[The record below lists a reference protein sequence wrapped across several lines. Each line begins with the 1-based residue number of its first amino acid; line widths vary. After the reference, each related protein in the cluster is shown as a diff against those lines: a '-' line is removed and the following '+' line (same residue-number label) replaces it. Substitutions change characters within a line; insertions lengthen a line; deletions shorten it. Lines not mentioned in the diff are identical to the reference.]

1 MCFYVSMWLKKVILN
16 FETKYM
22 FKMNFLRMRTNKA
35 LKKNAALR
43 ASLPYPQAHNVGVLF
58 TVEDKQKHLD
68 VKEFI
73 HQLEQDGKKVQVLEY
88 LPLQK
93 ENYEFKF
100 DFFTIKDLT
109 FFGEIN
115 SAHAQKFLQTPFDYL
130 YYIDKEPNPL
140 ALYLLAASK
149 ARCRVGRFIEN
160 DEPFFEM
167 MIGQNG
173 TTKGLIDTMY
183 KYAKQIR

>member
-1 MCFYVSMWLKKVILN
+1 
-16 FETKYM
+16 
-22 FKMNFLRMRTNKA
+22 MNFLRMRTRKA
-35 LKKNAALR
+35 LKKNNALR
-43 ASLPYPQAHNVGVLF
+43 TSLPYQQAHNVGVLF

-73 HQLEQDGKKVQVLEY
+73 HLLEQDGKKVQVLEY
-88 LPLQK
+88 LPLRK

-109 FFGEIN
+109 FWGNIN
-115 SAHAQKFLQTPFDYL
+115 STQAQKFLETPFDYL
-130 YYIDKEPNPL
+130 FYIDKEPNPL

-149 ARCRVGRFIEN
+149 AHCRVGRFVDK

-173 TTKGLIDTMY
+173 TTKGLIETMY

>member
-1 MCFYVSMWLKKVILN
+1 
-16 FETKYM
+16 M
-22 FKMNFLRMRTNKA
+22 FKMNLLRRRTRKA
-35 LKKNAALR
+35 LKKNQTLR
-43 ASLPYPQAHNVGVLF
+43 ASLPYKQSINIGVLF
-58 TVEDKQKHLD
+58 TVEDKLKHAE

-109 FFGEIN
+109 FWGKID
-115 SAHAQKFLQTPFDYL
+115 SVQAQKFAETPFDYL
-130 YYIDKEPNPL
+130 FYIDKEPNPL
-140 ALYLLAASK
+140 TLYLLATSK
-149 ARCRVGRFIEN
+149 AHCRVGRFIEN

-173 TTKGLIDTMY
+173 TTKGLIETMY
-183 KYAKQIR
+183 KYTKQLK